1 MPVKLRAHL
10 LLRITNKNPVDLHF
24 MKILP
29 LTLLSGVL
37 CTTSLT
43 VLAADDN
50 NEAADDSSTGLK
62 SVTIESTRDRGFLV
76 DKSTVGAKFPTAN
89 LDIPQQVTVLS
100 QDLMTTQAD
109 ISLYHALDNIPGIVI
124 TPSADTATG
133 NNINLRGF
141 PARTDIYLDG
151 IRDRGQY
158 FRDTFALESVEV
170 LEGAAS
176 LLFGHGSTGG
186 IINQVTKKPQ
196 LEPIAEV
203 SVSGGTDRYKRG
215 MIDVGAPLDATSAF
229 RIVAMDQDIDGTR
242 PTVNTRSYAV
252 APSIAFGIGS
262 PTQINLSWVTQH
274 NNDHVDYG
282 LPLFQFKDQPIL
294 EPLPAPFGLTYQY
307 TNAVVRTDVN
317 IFNVTLSHTF
327 APNIILRSST
337 QYGVYNVH
345 QNTSPVNTT
354 FEVLDGNGNYQ
365 QVQPATLLAPATTPL
380 DQLLIA
386 TQQKQRTGRDSSL
399 FNQTDLLLKF
409 GTGPIHHELIVG
421 GEFGRDEYDQLF
433 FNNYNFNLNNGASLG
448 ANLAGVISLGSTNTQ
463 PFPSGANVYQ
473 VPGNVTSIG
482 TDTVAFYFNDTV
494 SFTEQWKLV
503 AGLRWDDF
511 DASQTYSVYTYPNLI
526 TSNTNPA
533 TTKTVQAANALA
545 LTQPVI
551 SSLPFQHR
559 DDVFSPRAG
568 LIWQPTDWQSYYVSY
583 STAFNPQ
590 AIEGSATTGQ
600 LPISLAQITSFVK
613 GGGLSPEETRVGEIG
628 AKLSLLNKRLLF
640 SAAFFDEDKFRT
652 RFTDPDT
659 GYIGVNGKERV
670 KGADVKLVGY
680 LTPGWQTLFAYT
692 WLDGE
697 ILSSPI
703 RSAVGQT
710 LPEIAR
716 NSASAWTTY
725 DFPPLAAGGFWG
737 GRFQLGGGLKYSS
750 RQYVI
755 NSPFTLYGS
764 APGYTRADAT
774 AAYIAGKWDLR
785 LNVENLFNR
794 NYFAA
799 VNAGRAVPGD
809 GRRALLSVRYRLF

>member
-1 MPVKLRAHL
+1 MPVKLRAHF

-482 TDTVAFYFNDTV
+482 ADTVAFYFNDTV

-725 DFPPLAAGGFWG
+725 DFPPLAAGSFWG

>member
-1 MPVKLRAHL
+1 MKKNL
-10 LLRITNKNPVDLHF
+10 LV
-24 MKILP
+24 
-29 LTLLSGVL
+29 LLSAVF
-37 CTTSLT
+37 CAVTST
-43 VLAADDN
+43 VQAADDAA
-50 NEAADDSSTGLK
+50 EGSADDKSASLR
-62 SVTIESTRDRGFLV
+62 SVTVESTREKDFLV
-76 DKSTVGAKFPTAN
+76 EKSTVGAKFPTST
-89 LDIPQQVTVLS
+89 LDIPQQVSVLS

-109 ISLYHALDNIPGIVI
+109 ISLYRALDNVPGIVI

-186 IINQVTKKPQ
+186 IINQVTRKPQ
-196 LEPIAEV
+196 MQPIAAM
-203 SVSGGTDRYKRG
+203 SLSGGTDNYKRG
-215 MIDVGAPLDATSAF
+215 LVDVDAPLDSDSAF
-229 RIVAMDQDIDGTR
+229 RVVAMDQDIDGTR
-242 PTVNTRSYAV
+242 PTVNTRSYGV

-262 PTQINLSWVTQH
+262 PTQINLSWLTQH

-282 LPLFQFKDQPIL
+282 LPLFQFKNQPIL
-294 EPLPAPFGLTYQY
+294 EPLPAPFGLTWQY

-317 IFNVTLSHTF
+317 IFNVTLVHTF
-327 APNIILRSST
+327 SPNVELRSST
-337 QYGVYNVH
+337 QYGIYNVH
-345 QNTSPVNTT
+345 QNTSPLNTV
-354 FEVLDGNGNYQ
+354 FETLDANGNYQ
-365 QVQPATLLAPATTPL
+365 QVQPSALLAPPTTPL
-380 DQLLIA
+380 DDLLIA
-386 TQQKQRTGRDSSL
+386 TQQKQRTERDSSL

-409 GTGPIHHELIVG
+409 ATGPVAHELILG

-448 ANLAGVISLGSTNTQ
+448 ANLAGVINLGATNTQ

-473 VPGNVTSIG
+473 VPGNVTDIG
-482 TDTVAFYFNDTV
+482 ADTVAFYFNDTLG
-494 SFTEQWKLV
+494 FGAHWKLV

-511 DASQTYSVYTYPNLI
+511 NASQTYTVYNYPNLI
-526 TSNTNPA
+526 TTNTNPGA
-533 TTKTVQAANALA
+533 TASVQAANALA
-545 LTQPVI
+545 LTQPAI

-559 DDVFSPRAG
+559 DDLFSPRVG
-568 LIWQPTDWQSYYVSY
+568 LIWQPANWQSYYISY

-600 LPISLAQITSFVK
+600 LPISVAQITSFVK
-613 GGGLSPEETRVGEIG
+613 GGGLRPEETRVGEIG
-628 AKLSLLNKRLLF
+628 AKLDLLDKRLLL
-640 SAAFFDEDKFRT
+640 STALFDEDKFRT

-670 KGADVKLVGY
+670 TGAELKLVGHV
-680 LTPGWQTLFAYT
+680 TPQWQTWVAYT
-692 WLDGE
+692 WLDGK

-703 RSAVGQT
+703 ASAVGQT
-710 LPEIAR
+710 LPELAK
-716 NSASAWTTY
+716 NSAAAWTTY
-725 DFPPLAAGGFWG
+725 DLGALPGGFWS

-764 APGYTRADAT
+764 APGYTRLDAT
-774 AAYIAGKWDLR
+774 AAYVAEKWDLR
-785 LNVENLFNR
+785 LNLENVLNR
-794 NYFAA
+794 EYFAA
-799 VNAGRAVPGD
+799 VNAGRAIPGD
-809 GRRALLSVRYRLF
+809 GRRGVLTLHYHFY